1 MGEFV
6 GTEETETPEV
16 DRSQNIVDDLNEMLA
31 DTDTQ
36 PVQEEVAPEP
46 QPEPEA
52 PQYIQVGEAQYD
64 AAMAEDINQLVNWAS
79 QLTPEQYEIVNQAL
93 YGQPEQAPEPTPEP
107 TPEPDPISYDG
118 VDEETAQILRRQ
130 EEELEA
136 LKARLEETAQQSAST
151 HAEVAQRE
159 AAEAQAQFVA
169 IEQNVQQQLAEQYG
183 FDQADFVRATE
194 VAGEMGLL
202 RGMIAQHGMEDGIRQ
217 TMMSAIYADE
227 GLRQKV
233 VGNTVDQGVQQK
245 LADERRDAQA
255 ALNPQGGTN
264 IPSQD
269 ALNLPI
275 SEKRAAMKADI
286 DKMLGNL

>member
-264 IPSQD
+264 IPSLD

>member
-64 AAMAEDINQLVNWAS
+64 
-79 QLTPEQYEIVNQAL
+79 
-93 YGQPEQAPEPTPEP
+93 PEQAPEPTPEP

-245 LADERRDAQA
+245 LADERRDAVQ
-255 ALNPQGGTN
+255 P
-264 IPSQD
+264 
-269 ALNLPI
+269 
-275 SEKRAAMKADI
+275 
-286 DKMLGNL
+286 